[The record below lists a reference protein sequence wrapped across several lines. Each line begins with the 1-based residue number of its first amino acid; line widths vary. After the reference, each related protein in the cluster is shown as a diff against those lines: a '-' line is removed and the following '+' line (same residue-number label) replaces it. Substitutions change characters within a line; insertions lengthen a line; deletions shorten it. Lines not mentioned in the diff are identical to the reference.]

1 MAIRTLRL
9 WSLIAVLFFGTFSAQ
24 PSINLAILDFPS
36 FRIGLYQIAILL
48 LITTSL
54 PLLPKYLS
62 ALGRERYYIAGGT
75 LLLLMSIAAGL
86 VLSEV
91 PLRTMLYTLS
101 FLTLIAL
108 GIGAAVGFYALNE
121 RQRRIFITS
130 GMISGIVV
138 SALSVGQLVMATLYG
153 QSAALLCNGC
163 HADVFGFP
171 RINLFAAEPQ
181 FLASS
186 LLPAFFLAFFY
197 SVSSK
202 LARWSLLLSSLAI
215 ALTFSRGAII
225 AVVIGILTTLATSW
239 IRRDMQRHG
248 RAILISLAGCVIGF
262 GLLITSSIVNHPTSR
277 YITHNTIVSML
288 EQLSLGVISIPQKTA
303 TKGGDTPQATVDDV
317 QQPTSDFQPAG
328 LVEASSNDRIEAA
341 RLALSGWSSS
351 LRTVLFGTGLG
362 NLGAYLQRQGYAVPN
377 DQTVYIMYILLLSA
391 IGLVGILP
399 LLAVLM
405 IGVWRYRKP
414 TAPWGMTGLAL
425 LIAISVH
432 FWFFGSL
439 INAAHCFAWIGVL
452 LYDYRDSYAKK
463 LRSVV

>member
-1 MAIRTLRL
+1 MAIRTLRP
-9 WSLIAVLFFGTFSAQ
+9 WSLIAVLFFGAFSLQ
-24 PSINLAILDFPS
+24 PSINLAMLDFPS

-48 LITTSL
+48 LITTSF

-62 ALGRERYYIAGGT
+62 TLGRKRYYIGGGA
-75 LLLLMSIAAGL
+75 LLLLVSIAAGL
-86 VLSEV
+86 TLSEV
-91 PLRTMLYTLS
+91 PLRTLLYTLS
-101 FLTLIAL
+101 LLTLIVL
-108 GIGAAVGFYALNE
+108 GISAAVSFHALNE
-121 RQRRIFITS
+121 KQRHIFITS

-138 SALSVGQLVMATLYG
+138 GALSIGQLVIATFYG

-197 SVSSK
+197 SASSR

-225 AVVIGILTTLATSW
+225 AIVIGVLAALVTSW
-239 IRRDMQRHG
+239 IRRDMRRHG
-248 RAILISLAGCVIGF
+248 RAVLISLVGCAIGF
-262 GLLITSSIVNHPTSR
+262 TLLVTSSIASHPTSR
-277 YITHNTIVSML
+277 HIAHNTIVSML
-288 EQLSLGVISIPQKTA
+288 EQLSLGVVSIPQKTA
-303 TKGGDTPQATVDDV
+303 AEGGDTPQMTVDNA

-377 DQTVYIMYILLLSA
+377 DQTVYIMYILLLST
-391 IGLVGILP
+391 IGLVGIVP
-399 LLAVLM
+399 LLAALM
-405 IGVWRYRKP
+405 VGVWHYCKS
-414 TAPWGMTGLAL
+414 TTPWGMAGLAL
-425 LIAISVH
+425 LVAIGVH

-452 LYDYRDSYAKK
+452 LYNYRDSYAKK